1 MRGKQ
6 VSLMSKRTGHRL
18 TTALMF
24 LNAMGF
30 LACVVLIAANGNQ
43 TRDVA
48 INFTRAI
55 QSSFRMFIVGV
66 ELALL
71 A

>member
-18 TTALMF
+18 TTAMF